1 MQNDIRENYRGYCEG
16 ACLSMMGVKNM
27 THNSKIAGQIIGKL
41 RTERNR
47 TQETLSG
54 LAGIARSHL
63 AMIENGTKNAT
74 VETLWRIALALDIRL
89 SELFGLI
96 EKETEHRHS
105 LD

>member
-41 RTERNR
+41 RTER
-47 TQETLSG
+47 
-54 LAGIARSHL
+54 HL

>member
-1 MQNDIRENYRGYCEG
+1 
-16 ACLSMMGVKNM
+16 M

-47 TQETLSG
+47 TQEALSG

-63 AMIENGTKNAT
+63 TMIENGTKTAT
-74 VETLWRIALALDIRL
+74 VETLRRIALALDIRL

-96 EKETEHRHS
+96 EEETERRRAF
-105 LD
+105 D